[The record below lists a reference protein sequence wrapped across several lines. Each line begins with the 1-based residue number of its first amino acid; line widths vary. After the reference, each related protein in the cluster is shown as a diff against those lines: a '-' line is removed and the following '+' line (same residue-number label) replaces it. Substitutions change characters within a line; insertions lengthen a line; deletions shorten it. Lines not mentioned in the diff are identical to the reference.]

1 MSERYECISSSTVPG
16 HTFTDGK
23 DAAENVRSELRP
35 SLGCLVSP
43 TSRTWQRRFENG
55 TVVSGVTL
63 VNVQPPCQQF
73 IGIILWRNGEMC
85 LVATLRVNGTVE
97 INNDGKGEV
106 YPEEQSVRQGDSAT
120 FKCRIPADKCQTL
133 NLTWKILPMGQVMWH
148 QSTELQRGE
157 GFIFS
162 TVTFKNVHSP
172 TLATSFIRVN
182 CYLHRAQNT
191 STFVDAALLKFV
203 DLSAKEHH
211 WKQAVITLSCCL
223 VLGVFIY
230 IILIK
235 YRFVWPDIPD
245 PKNCSWAKGIDF
257 SKPGNSNDWWKFH
270 KLPATKPESFVP
282 TTEAYYTSV
291 HNIEIHVDGDVSCI
305 TQYRDVADNTT
316 HAALPQSVIYTLV
329 VPSNGSLLSEDEP
342 KLLGNE
348 LCKTGSE
355 VNDAPACSNFIIP
368 SYLKQ
373 NLDKI
378 IT

>member
-1 MSERYECISSSTVPG
+1 MYLLG
-16 HTFTDGK
+16 TFK
-23 DAAENVRSELRP
+23 
-35 SLGCLVSP
+35 
-43 TSRTWQRRFENG
+43 
-55 TVVSGVTL
+55 
-63 VNVQPPCQQF
+63 
-73 IGIILWRNGEMC
+73 
-85 LVATLRVNGTVE
+85 
-97 INNDGKGEV
+97 NNNDDGKGEV
-106 YPEEQSVRQGDSAT
+106 FPKEQSVRQGDSVT
-120 FKCRIPADKCQTL
+120 FKCRIPADKCETL
-133 NLTWKILPMGQVMWH
+133 NLTWKILPTGQVMWH
-148 QSTELQRGE
+148 QSTELQRGD

-162 TVTFKNVHSP
+162 TVNFKNVHRP

-191 STFVDAALLKFV
+191 TFVDAALLKFV
-203 DLSAKEHH
+203 DRGTKEHH
-211 WKQAVITLSCCL
+211 WKEAVIPLSCCL

-270 KLPATKPESFVP
+270 QLPATKPESFVP
-282 TTEAYYTSV
+282 ITEAYYTSV
-291 HNIEIHVDGDVSCI
+291 HNIDIHVDGDVSCI

-316 HAALPQSVIYTLV
+316 HAAMPQSVIYTLV
-329 VPSNGSLLSEDEP
+329 VSANGSLLSEDEP
-342 KLLGNE
+342 ELLSNE

-373 NLDKI
+373 NLDEI